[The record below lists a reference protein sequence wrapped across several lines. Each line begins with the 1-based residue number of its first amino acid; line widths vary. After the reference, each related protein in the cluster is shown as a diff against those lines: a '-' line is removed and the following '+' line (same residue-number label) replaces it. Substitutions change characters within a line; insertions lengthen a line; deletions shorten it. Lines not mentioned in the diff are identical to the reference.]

1 MQTTERNKLKTHSGF
16 SLWSHSHVAVRRG
29 ETEHGEQSH
38 SSQKSRNR
46 AGMALLVGAALFT
59 FIPSVPGVL
68 GVAARS
74 QDGFFPLVIPL
85 WQTPQRHAQQCVL
98 LSTEANLKAIKWTVK
113 INHRSSSLLLHYN
126 SVVCHMCLWNE
137 IIFCREIPSE

>member
-1 MQTTERNKLKTHSGF
+1 MR
-16 SLWSHSHVAVRRG
+16 
-29 ETEHGEQSH
+29 EQSH

-59 FIPSVPGVL
+59 FIPSVPGML
-68 GVAARS
+68 GVAAHS

-98 LSTEANLKAIKWTVK
+98 LST
-113 INHRSSSLLLHYN
+113 
-126 SVVCHMCLWNE
+126 
-137 IIFCREIPSE
+137 